1 MTAEA
6 VKLSDTMPGLGS
18 FTRTVQDCL
27 PLEVTEVLSDTET
40 TVPCTVPSKFPMN
53 TVAGCP
59 A

>member
-6 VKLSDTMPGLGS
+6 VKLSDTMPGLGT

-27 PLEVTEVLSDTET
+27 PLAVTAVALDTET
-40 TVPCTVPSKFPMN
+40 TVPWTEPSKLPMN
-53 TVAGCP
+53 TVAACP